1 MGLISRVSSR
11 TYRNDNMNSW
21 LEQQTPYIQ
30 TLCGTLFTWGVTALG
45 SAMIFVM
52 PIRGSSSTKTL
63 LDCSLGFAAGVMLAA
78 SYWSLL
84 APALEKAEEDYGVYS
99 FAPVAGGFL
108 LGAAFVAYA
117 GSLSFIENAVQRHV
131 KREPETTGDGNESIS
146 LQKRAKSPTTDF
158 EKKQNSF
165 RRMIA
170 LVIAITV
177 HNIPEGLAVGV
188 GFGGADFG
196 QARNLA
202 IGIGIQNFPE
212 GLAVALPLATSGES
226 LGKSFFWGQL
236 SGLVE
241 PIFGMLGVFTVGIST
256 FLLPYALGFAA
267 GAMIFVVMDDIVPD
281 ACSRE
286 NASLAAKTS
295 MIGFVVMMTLDVA
308 LG

>member
-1 MGLISRVSSR
+1 MTENSSFL
-11 TYRNDNMNSW
+11 W
-21 LEQQTPYIQ
+21 LQEESAYTQA
-30 TLCGTLFTWGVTALG
+30 LVGTLFTWFMTALG
-45 SAMIFVM
+45 SAMIFIL
-52 PIRGSSSTKTL
+52 PLKSSKTKKL

-84 APALEKAEEDYGVYS
+84 APALEKAEPDYGTYS
-99 FAPVAGGFL
+99 FAPVAFGFL

-117 GSLSFIENAVQRHV
+117 GSMSFIENAVQKHI
-131 KREPETTGDGNESIS
+131 PNNESQNEDQELDES
-146 LQKRAKSPTTDF
+146 ENLKNKKDL
-158 EKKQNSF
+158 ENKQNSF

-188 GFGGADFG
+188 GFGGASFN
-196 QARNLA
+196 QAINLA

-212 GLAVALPLATSGES
+212 GLAVALPLAASGET

-241 PIFGMLGVFTVGIST
+241 PIFGMLGVFTVGISSV
-256 FLLPYALGFAA
+256 LLPYALGFAA
-267 GAMIFVVMDDIVPD
+267 GAMIYVVMDDIVPD

>member
-1 MGLISRVSSR
+1 MGSSDASKKLPII
-11 TYRNDNMNSW
+11 YFRNDNMNSW

-84 APALEKAEEDYGVYS
+84 APAIEQAESQDFGACSWV
-99 FAPVAGGFL
+99 PVAIGVA
-108 LGAAFVAYA
+108 LGAGFVSLA
-117 GSLSFIENAVQRHV
+117 GNYCEDVDITSVISSSSNYKKTDGDRSEEQRKASFQRM
-131 KREPETTGDGNESIS
+131 
-146 LQKRAKSPTTDF
+146 LA
-158 EKKQNSF
+158 
-165 RRMIA
+165 M
-170 LVIAITV
+170 VIAITV
-177 HNIPEGLAVGV
+177 HNIPEGMAVGV
-188 GFGGADFG
+188 GFGGTNFA

-202 IGIGIQNFPE
+202 LGIGLQNFPE
-212 GLAVALPLATSGES
+212 GLAVSLPLAAAGENK
-226 LGKSFFWGQL
+226 LKAFFWGQL

-241 PIFGMLGVFTVGIST
+241 PIFGMLGVMFVQTSE

-281 ACSRE
+281 ACSR
-286 NASLAAKTS
+286 NNSSLAAKFS
-295 MIGFVVMMTLDVA
+295 IFGFIVMMAMDVA